1 MNVVLRGKTKE
12 ILNEMVAEGYA
23 NTLSEAIRLAILSF
37 EQRFNEGKLVSQK
50 LDWID
55 TQIKEGKRKELN
67 AEEALGEYAK
77 HLE

>member
-37 EQRFNEGKLVSQK
+37 EQRFNEEKLVSQK

-55 TQIKEGKRKELN
+55 TQIKEGKRKEWN